1 MGCCHLCDKKLQEID
16 YKVDHKPHKRDNHH
30 LELELDASREKMLKL
45 FEPEEANSNPLLFGK
60 NSNKNELNNTGDLI
74 NNNINLNKGIYGDFV
89 FGFNNILKVQDFL
102 DVCKIIFQISL
113 ELPTTYYTF
122 GYTDVKEIMNGLEKR
137 LNPPIISDKLFN
149 FVTNNSFNIMKYKNY
164 PNIYKAIYEIFI
176 KENDYGVDFQTEI
189 IISTLKFIMLNSK
202 FEEKNKTCALV
213 KLFQDIG
220 FCIRIFY
227 YSLKSHLF
235 KDRFAYEY
243 DFDIRVLYC
252 LNLMENLSYNK
263 EYPYNL
269 LKLATESARIK
280 DTIIL
285 GNSEFRMYIK
295 YLNLSNER
303 INDLDDFMLENFFQ
317 SPFLEKK
324 KYKVVKY
331 FIICQYEDYEK
342 RYLQKF
348 KYLSSKYGFAY
359 LFLVQIDVIKFV
371 KVKEDLKVQ
380 NSVIYFFDEDELR
393 EIYKDNNERLRP
405 RLREY
410 IKENYTS
417 FKLENIKCEEMMIYD
432 KIENLKSTSE
442 DGWDLFKYKKDSI
455 YFNVS
460 LVSANFQDFIR
471 HIIGHLIDAYTDHN
485 SLEIFYKYYSNYFF
499 LSLQP
504 EFVVNM
510 TAFVKMFLYA
520 YTLEEGDPNK
530 NLYCIVNDDLR
541 SCVPEKVNR
550 YIELIKVIGAL
561 VKMKEIKSYNGMVYR
576 ASFLKDELI
585 KNIKIG
591 ETIIN
596 SAFWSSTKKESV
608 ARKFLKGSHKNA
620 LIVTEGEL
628 INNIDIHSER
638 ISKYPDEEEVLFLPF
653 CNFRVI
659 SFENVYEGNLRYY
672 KLVLKSVS
680 QTSLIEPYIQMHIN
694 RFNCENKEIQDDNV
708 LYINLG

>member
-102 DVCKIIFQISL
+102 DVCKIIFQISM
-113 ELPTTYYTF
+113 ELPTTFYTF

-324 KYKVVKY
+324 K
-331 FIICQYEDYEK
+331 I
-342 RYLQKF
+342 
-348 KYLSSKYGFAY
+348 
-359 LFLVQIDVIKFV
+359 
-371 KVKEDLKVQ
+371 
-380 NSVIYFFDEDELR
+380 
-393 EIYKDNNERLRP
+393 
-405 RLREY
+405 
-410 IKENYTS
+410 
-417 FKLENIKCEEMMIYD
+417 
-432 KIENLKSTSE
+432 
-442 DGWDLFKYKKDSI
+442 
-455 YFNVS
+455 
-460 LVSANFQDFIR
+460 
-471 HIIGHLIDAYTDHN
+471 
-485 SLEIFYKYYSNYFF
+485 
-499 LSLQP
+499 
-504 EFVVNM
+504 
-510 TAFVKMFLYA
+510 
-520 YTLEEGDPNK
+520 
-530 NLYCIVNDDLR
+530 
-541 SCVPEKVNR
+541 
-550 YIELIKVIGAL
+550 
-561 VKMKEIKSYNGMVYR
+561 
-576 ASFLKDELI
+576 
-585 KNIKIG
+585 
-591 ETIIN
+591 
-596 SAFWSSTKKESV
+596 
-608 ARKFLKGSHKNA
+608 
-620 LIVTEGEL
+620 
-628 INNIDIHSER
+628 
-638 ISKYPDEEEVLFLPF
+638 
-653 CNFRVI
+653 
-659 SFENVYEGNLRYY
+659 
-672 KLVLKSVS
+672 
-680 QTSLIEPYIQMHIN
+680 
-694 RFNCENKEIQDDNV
+694 
-708 LYINLG
+708 